1 MSQKNKPEI
10 KTENIRE
17 KIEKFKKEAN
27 VWDSSIL
34 TKNEIFTAEVVKVSE
49 NDVIVRIRTQNLRKN
64 AIKLVTKQ
72 HVDAFIALV
81 RNEEFVKKLEAI
93 KEILPSAKVVK
104 VEEL

>member
-1 MSQKNKPEI
+1 MSQKNKSETPKEAI
-10 KTENIRE
+10 KE

-27 VWDSSIL
+27 LWDSAVL
-34 TKNEIFTAEVVKVSE
+34 VKNDIFTAEVVKVSE

>member
-1 MSQKNKPEI
+1 MSQKNKPETPKETI
-10 KTENIRE
+10 KE

-27 VWDSSIL
+27 VWDAAVL
-34 TKNEIFTAEVVKVSE
+34 VKNDIFTAEVVKVSE
-49 NDVIVRIRTQNLRKN
+49 NDVIVRIRTQNLKKN

-72 HVDAFIALV
+72 HVDAFISLV